1 MAGALLASACTNAP
15 PPAPVT
21 SFAWV
26 EHPPR
31 GCVVGFSGPTLDPG
45 RAIRRARVN
54 ALEAL
59 AAGRLGVVVDSE
71 LRISSGGVSEVTTQE
86 ISGVL
91 ANSRIVAMGSG
102 RVTIGDDRG
111 GRREVYALAC
121 PSGTKTPGIPRP
133 GFPDWIL
140 NIPSEPD
147 RICVSGVGG
156 PTRNPNDQ
164 GAAALRDAHDAL
176 AHAVETRVRRM
187 SLDDGKGLA
196 RVASETDST
205 ERARDLVARVDSLD
219 AEWLDVEGRGPV
231 AIAGVLYGLA
241 CVEL

>member
-1 MAGALLASACTNAP
+1 
-15 PPAPVT
+15 
-21 SFAWV
+21 
-26 EHPPR
+26 
-31 GCVVGFSGPTLDPG
+31 VVGFSGPTLDPG